1 MALVECVPN
10 FSEGRRQEVIDQIVA
25 AIDGVDL
32 VKILD
37 RQSDAAHNRC
47 VITLVGPHPE
57 MIEAA
62 LRGVRAA
69 SRLIDLTQHEGA
81 HPRFGAADV
90 VPFVPIRS
98 QDMPVC
104 VAAAHELGGRIAAEL
119 DIPVY
124 YYEDAARSPER
135 RNLATVRAG
144 GFEGLRDVVATDPA
158 RRPDEGGARLH
169 PTAGAVAVGARP
181 PLVAY
186 NVDLVSDDL
195 DLAKRIAGEMR
206 EANGG
211 LPKVKAIGLRL
222 ENGDVQVSMNL
233 TDFRVTGLEV
243 AFEAVRARA
252 AEAGVEVRRSEV
264 IGLLPLDAV
273 TQTAATKL
281 RAPELTNAQVIEAR
295 ILNEIM

>member
-1 MALVECVPN
+1 MALIECVPN

-25 AIDGVDL
+25 AMDGVEL
-32 VKILD
+32 VKVLD

-47 VITLVGPHPE
+47 VITLVGPHQQ

-69 SRLIDLTQHEGA
+69 SRLIDLNRHEGA

-90 VPFVPIRS
+90 VPFVPIRG

-104 VAAAHELGGRIAAEL
+104 IEAAHELGRRIAAEL
-119 DIPVY
+119 GIPVY

-144 GFEGLRDVVATDPA
+144 GFEGLREVVGTDPG
-158 RRPDEGGARLH
+158 RRPDEGPTELH
-169 PTAGAVAVGARP
+169 STAGAVAVGARM

-195 DLAKRIAGEMR
+195 DLAKRIAGELR

-211 LPKVKAIGLRL
+211 LPKVKAIGLLL

-233 TDFRVTGLEV
+233 TDFRITGLETV
-243 AFEAVRARA
+243 FEAVRERA
-252 AEAGVEVRRSEV
+252 AEAGVDVRRSEV

-273 TQTAATKL
+273 ASAAAGAL
-281 RAPELTNAQVIEAR
+281 LAPELTAAQVIEAR